1 MLGGFIG
8 RNGDGEPGVKSIWL
22 GLQKIRT
29 VIQALPLIEAGN
41 PE

>member
-8 RNGDGEPGVKSIWL
+8 SKGDGEPGVKSIWL

-29 VIQALPLIEAGN
+29 VIQALPFIEAGN
-41 PE
+41 TG